1 MTESSGQPASRER
14 REAIVREHWDA
25 ENRHDPEGV
34 VASFSATRAS
44 YDIPAFGPD
53 GQRPDGSSVRDLW
66 EGMLAAFP
74 DFHIE
79 PGPMMHGDN
88 HIFVE
93 VRATGTQAGE
103 FAGIPATGRSFD
115 LPRVANLFEFEGDEL
130 VCERVYIDVG
140 EMIRQLTPADEESGH
155 VS

>member
-1 MTESSGQPASRER
+1 MASREPP
-14 REAIVREHWDA
+14 
-25 ENRHDPEGV
+25 DPDGI

-44 YDIPAFGPD
+44 YDIPAFGPQ
-53 GQRPDGSSVRDLW
+53 GQPRDASSVRALW
-66 EGMLAAFP
+66 EATFAAFP
-74 DFHIE
+74 DFHVE
-79 PGPMMHGDN
+79 PGPMMHGDS

-93 VRATGTQAGE
+93 VRVTGTQAEE

-130 VCERVYIDVG
+130 VCERVYIDFG
-140 EMIRQLTPADEESGH
+140 EVARQLKPVDEGSGS